1 MAAGGHRVVRA
12 VRARLD
18 GELLLIGRLAIAPDQ
33 QGEGLGTQLLT
44 AVEDRGREAG
54 ATEAELFTGGLS
66 EANQRLYEREGY
78 HRTEET
84 ADGEIFYRK
93 PLV

>member
-1 MAAGGHRVVRA
+1 M
-12 VRARLD
+12 
-18 GELLLIGRLAIAPDQ
+18 
-33 QGEGLGTQLLT
+33 
-44 AVEDRGREAG
+44 EDRGRDAG

-78 HRTEET
+78 QRTETT

-93 PLV
+93 RLDA